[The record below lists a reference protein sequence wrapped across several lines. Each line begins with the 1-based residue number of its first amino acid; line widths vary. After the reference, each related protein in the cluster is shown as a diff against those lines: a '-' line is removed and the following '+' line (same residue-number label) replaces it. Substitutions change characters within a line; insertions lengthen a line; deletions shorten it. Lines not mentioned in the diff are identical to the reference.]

1 MEPTALKPLGQDLL
15 DESIKFWILFTNYCK
30 SKIQGD
36 IEQREKVRRQIVTN
50 FFDDIEYDEDVV
62 EEQVTL
68 KKYLDNMLY
77 LPDVVKEKE
86 IQRFIN
92 PEL

>member
-1 MEPTALKPLGQDLL
+1 MEPFALKPLGQALM

-50 FFDDIEYDEDVV
+50 FFDDKDFDEDVV
-62 EEQVTL
+62 EEQGIL

-86 IQRFIN
+86 IERFIN
-92 PEL
+92 PGL

>member
-15 DESIKFWILFTNYCK
+15 DESIKFWILFGNYCK

-77 LPDVVKEKE
+77 LPDVVREKE
-86 IQRFIN
+86 IQRFID
-92 PEL
+92 PQL